1 MREAVENNLSTL
13 DEVGGGVIYI
23 KLYYDVVMSDLEVN

>member
-13 DEVGGGVIYI
+13 DEVVGGVIYI